1 MLPPLAHLSNAAGA
15 PPNVRLGVDE
25 DRRASW
31 VAIGNSLCR
40 KAVDEML
47 GGRKSV
53 RFALPKREARGT
65 TCKLKRSSAGQCLS
79 MRAIEAAFCHEPHPL
94 SGYHRGL

>member
-1 MLPPLAHLSNAAGA
+1 MPDHRGARAGERFEKMLPSLAHLSDAAGA
-15 PPNVRLGVDE
+15 PPNVRLGIDE

-31 VAIGNSLCR
+31 VAIGNALCR

-53 RFALPKREARGT
+53 LFALPKREGGGT
-65 TCKLKRSSAGQCLS
+65 TCKPKCSSAG
-79 MRAIEAAFCHEPHPL
+79 
-94 SGYHRGL
+94 